1 MAITNSGL
9 DTSGFRLDHM
19 ISMEINR
26 LLADTSNLRNSPFL
40 QYAGSVNGLGT
51 DTIRIRKYSLGG
63 RDLFQAASGAV
74 PEIED
79 EVGNAIDPTVST
91 ADIQVARQYLIRQIS
106 DLGTLAGYGAQDL
119 NPFNLAA
126 DMVNSYEARFAELT
140 ADSASGLSTNTV
152 GSSAVS
158 MTVDLFF
165 EAIQK
170 LQEAD
175 SNRGIDATDLCMVLH
190 PVALGS
196 LQDSLRN
203 ESNNA
208 VSLMQA
214 TQDMLQIKGRG
225 YAGKLFGV
233 DVYKSSFVNL
243 NVGAHENFLLSPQCI
258 AYADGVPSQ
267 LPQAVDFMTMGKILV
282 EMQRQGTQA
291 LTQIIGHAYLG
302 FGIVDQNR
310 GCLISTDS
318 TP

>member
-1 MAITNSGL
+1 MAISNQGL

-19 ISMEINR
+19 ISLEINR

-40 QYAGSVNGLGT
+40 QYAGSVNGQGT
-51 DTIRIRKYSLGG
+51 DTLRIRKYSLGG
-63 RDLFQAASGAV
+63 RDLFAAATGAI

-79 EVGNAIDPTVST
+79 MSASAIDPTVAF
-91 ADIQVARQYLIRQIS
+91 ADIQVARQFLIRQIS

-140 ADSASGLSTNTV
+140 ADTASSLSTNVV

-165 EAIQK
+165 SAIQA

-175 SNRGIDATDLCMVLH
+175 SNRGVDAADLCMVLH

-196 LQDSLRN
+196 LQDSLRS

-214 TQDMLQIKGRG
+214 TQDMLEIKGRG

-233 DVYKSSFVNL
+233 DVYKSSFVNV
-243 NVGAHENFLLSPQCI
+243 NSSAHENFLLSPQCI
-258 AYADGVPSQ
+258 AYADGVPTQ
-267 LPQAVDFMTMGKILV
+267 LPRAVDFMTMGKILV

-310 GCLISTDS
+310 GCLIKTDT

>member
-19 ISMEINR
+19 ISLEINR

-51 DTIRIRKYSLGG
+51 DTIRLRKYSMGG
-63 RDLFQAASGAV
+63 RDLFQAAGGAI

-79 EVGNAIDPTVST
+79 EAGSAIDPTVST

-106 DLGTLAGYGAQDL
+106 DLGTLAGYGQQDL
-119 NPFNLAA
+119 NPFMLAA

-140 ADSASGLSTNTV
+140 ADTASGLSTNVV
-152 GSSAVS
+152 GSASDT

-165 EAIQK
+165 DAIQA

-175 SNRGIDATDLCMVLH
+175 SNRGVDATDLCLVLH
-190 PVALGS
+190 PKALGS
-196 LQDSLRN
+196 LQDSLRS

-208 VSLMQA
+208 IAMMQA
-214 TQDMLQIKGRG
+214 TADMLEIKGRG

-233 DVYKSSFVNL
+233 DVYKSSFVNEAAS
-243 NVGAHENFLLSPQCI
+243 AHENFMLSPRCI

-267 LPQAVDFMTMGKILV
+267 LPSAVDFMTMGKVLV

-302 FGIVDQNR
+302 FGISDQNR
-310 GCLISTDS
+310 GCLIKTDS

>member
-19 ISMEINR
+19 ISLEINR

-63 RDLFQAASGAV
+63 RDLFQGATGV
-74 PEIED
+74 SPEIND
-79 EVGNAIDPTVST
+79 EIGNAIDPTVAF

-106 DLGTLAGYGAQDL
+106 DLGALAGYGAQDL

-140 ADSASGLSTNTV
+140 ADTASSLTTNSVGSAST
-152 GSSAVS
+152 A

-165 EAIQK
+165 SAFQK
-170 LQEAD
+170 LQESD
-175 SNRGIDATDLCMVLH
+175 SGRGVNTTDLCMVLH

-196 LQDSLRN
+196 LQDSLRS

-208 VSLMQA
+208 VAMMQA
-214 TQDMLQIKGRG
+214 TQDMLEVKGRG
-225 YAGKLFGV
+225 FVGKLFGV
-233 DVYKSSFVNL
+233 DVYKSSFVNV
-243 NVGAHENFLLSPQCI
+243 NTGAHENFLLAPGCI
-258 AYADGVPSQ
+258 AYADGVPTQ
-267 LPQAVDFMTMGKILV
+267 LPKAVDFMTMGKILV
-282 EMQRQGTQA
+282 EMQREGTQA
-291 LTQIIGHAYLG
+291 LTQIIGHGYLG
-302 FGIVDQNR
+302 FGIVDQFK
-310 GCLISTDS
+310 GCLISTDT